1 MMTTKRPFLLLL
13 VVLLAV
19 LLATAT
25 TTTAAYSI
33 GGLLFRATR
42 SVRYVKS
49 SDYDA
54 LRRMRSRTPTTRRE
68 EDGKGGEE
76 DALEL
81 AGKFFV
87 DAFW

>member
-1 MMTTKRPFLLLL
+1 MTMKRPYFLL
-13 VVLLAV
+13 VLLV

-33 GGLLFRATR
+33 GGLLFRTTR

-54 LRRMRSRTPTTRRE
+54 LRRMRSRTPTRRE
-68 EDGKGGEE
+68 EDGEEEDGGE

>member
-1 MMTTKRPFLLLL
+1 MTTKRPFLLL
-13 VVLLAV
+13 VLLAV
-19 LLATAT
+19 LLATA

-42 SVRYVKS
+42 GVRYVKS

-68 EDGKGGEE
+68 EDGEGGEE